1 MVLSDYGYGKFRET
15 QLKCIECDLLGVE
28 YFLTL
33 YTADERECPQLP
45 SCLVFN
51 GCIVVAFAMVKTLT

>member
-1 MVLSDYGYGKFRET
+1 MVLSDYGYGKFREV

-33 YTADERECPQLP
+33 YTADEREWVHRSPPAL
-45 SCLVFN
+45 SSM
-51 GCIVVAFAMVKTLT
+51 VV